1 MVTLNGARHGVV
13 TLKIGRVDK
22 DGAAGAVRGVVDT
35 LGSTF
40 SLLVAMGVAWWP
52 RWPAT
57 KRAEE
62 RDGCMV
68 LQRH

>member
-1 MVTLNGARHGVV
+1 MVVVTLNGARHGVV

-35 LGSTF
+35 LGLTF
-40 SLLVAMGVAWWP
+40 SLLVAMG
-52 RWPAT
+52 WPAT